1 MRRPSN
7 GCLAIR
13 YASDHWSDSARS
25 DRGNGAGSSAF
36 RAKAISARAAKFAA
50 ALPPL
55 GACQAEAD
63 VADWRQLAG
72 AFRGD
77 GIGNCDR
84 AQVTAG
90 ADVRPDLVEGAVAGR
105 VAKIFARAMLNSQW
119 CADLILAV
127 RLTH

>member
-13 YASDHWSDSARS
+13 YASHHWSDSARGH
-25 DRGNGAGSSAF
+25 RGNGAGSYAF
-36 RAKAISARAAKFAA
+36 RAKAISARAAELAA

-55 GACQAEAD
+55 DAFQAEPD

-84 AQVTAG
+84 AQVNSWRGRAAGFQRGKTTTAMMG
-90 ADVRPDLVEGAVAGR
+90 YR
-105 VAKIFARAMLNSQW
+105 
-119 CADLILAV
+119 
-127 RLTH
+127 

>member
-55 GACQAEAD
+55 GACQPEAD
-63 VADWRQLAG
+63 VADRRQLAG

-84 AQVTAG
+84 AQVT
-90 ADVRPDLVEGAVAGR
+90 VRPDLVEGAVAER
-105 VAKIFARAMLNSQW
+105 AAKIFARAMLNSQ
-119 CADLILAV
+119 
-127 RLTH
+127 

>member
-1 MRRPSN
+1 
-7 GCLAIR
+7 
-13 YASDHWSDSARS
+13 
-25 DRGNGAGSSAF
+25 
-36 RAKAISARAAKFAA
+36 
-50 ALPPL
+50 
-55 GACQAEAD
+55 
-63 VADWRQLAG
+63 VADRRQLAG

-90 ADVRPDLVEGAVAGR
+90 ADVRPDLVEGAVAER

>member
-36 RAKAISARAAKFAA
+36 RAKAISARAAKLAA

-55 GACQAEAD
+55 GACQAEAN

-77 GIGNCDR
+77 GVGNCDR
-84 AQVTAG
+84 AQVT
-90 ADVRPDLVEGAVAGR
+90 VAPACGR
-105 VAKIFARAMLNSQW
+105 TLIGMDSLWRCSVTDDRRA
-119 CADLILAV
+119 
-127 RLTH
+127 

>member
-13 YASDHWSDSARS
+13 YASDHWRDSARS

-36 RAKAISARAAKFAA
+36 RISARAAKFAA

-105 VAKIFARAMLNSQW
+105 VAKIFARAMLNSQ
-119 CADLILAV
+119 
-127 RLTH
+127 